1 MMSTLEKRENVLD
14 DYVLQTSSLQ
24 PIGVFVATLV
34 SCETTK
40 DKNTKCG
47 LQHKEVCACNF

>member
-1 MMSTLEKRENVLD
+1 MSTLEKRENVLD

-47 LQHKEVCACNF
+47 LQHKRCVLATFD